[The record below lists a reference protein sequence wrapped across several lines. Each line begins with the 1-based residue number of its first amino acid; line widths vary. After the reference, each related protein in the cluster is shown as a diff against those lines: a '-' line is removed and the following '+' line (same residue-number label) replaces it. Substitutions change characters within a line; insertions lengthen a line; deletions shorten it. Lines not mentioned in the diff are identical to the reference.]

1 MNGEKQISAPSLGER
16 GQKEPGRR
24 SEGILSKMVTECWFF
39 VSIFSVS
46 RSRTHHTH
54 SLHAHFSGVHTLRV
68 HFAHFHACTFTH
80 GSRLQCAC
88 RHLSFVSPSPF
99 SCFTRPCSCCSCKV
113 TSRPLP
119 ATTLP
124 TVTSTTSCRT
134 FPTWKRRSSALRTRT
149 SCLATWPSS
158 FPTGHEPK
166 EFDKITSVD
175 NDTTLINDQNHSI
188 SDFSKTTNENTRQFG
203 VHTVLESS
211 VLHVSHRWFCSSERK

>member
-1 MNGEKQISAPSLGER
+1 MNFLFR
-16 GQKEPGRR
+16 FF
-24 SEGILSKMVTECWFF
+24 KM
-39 VSIFSVS
+39 S

-54 SLHAHFSGVHTLRV
+54 LLHTHFSGVHTLRV

-113 TSRPLP
+113 TSRPLL
-119 ATTLP
+119 ATTLS
-124 TVTSTTSCRT
+124 TVTSTTSSRT
-134 FPTWKRRSSALRTRT
+134 FPTWKRRSSVLRTRT

-158 FPTGHEPK
+158 FSTGHEPK

-188 SDFSKTTNENTRQFG
+188 SDFSKTTNENTCQFG